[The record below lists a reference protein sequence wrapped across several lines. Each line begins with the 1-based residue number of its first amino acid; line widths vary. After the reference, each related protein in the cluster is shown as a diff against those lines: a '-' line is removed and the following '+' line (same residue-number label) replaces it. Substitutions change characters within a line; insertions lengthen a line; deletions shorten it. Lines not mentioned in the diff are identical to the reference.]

1 MKVSAFRCSNASSV
15 KRGSLRKESITG
27 WEDGLKLI
35 IKFAGLKL
43 QRHPNMKS
51 AFLVKLSELNQSK
64 MQSTIAVTLEMSDF
78 N

>member
-1 MKVSAFRCSNASSV
+1 MLKRELSKARISLQRVNNRTGDAGLKV
-15 KRGSLRKESITG
+15 
-27 WEDGLKLI
+27 LKLI
-35 IKFAGLKL
+35 IKFSGLKL

-64 MQSTIAVTLEMSDF
+64 MRSTIAVTLEMSDF